1 MTLEGTI
8 KVIKPTQQ
16 VSASFSKREF
26 VIETIENYPQT
37 IQLELH
43 QDKTDLID
51 VYAEGESVIC
61 HINIRGKVWQS
72 PTGEEKYFN
81 TLVCWRIEKVQ
92 KPGVAA
98 NTLNSNDEYK
108 VDNPT
113 TGKSEQ
119 FEPSVNFN
127 EEEHSDLPF

>member
-1 MTLEGTI
+1 MEISGKI

-16 VSASFSKREF
+16 VSSSFSKREF
-26 VIETIENYPQT
+26 VIETEEQYKQT

-61 HINIRGKVWQS
+61 HINIRGKIWTNPQ
-72 PTGEEKYFN
+72 GEDKYFN

-108 VDNPT
+108 ANTNPT
-113 TGKSEQ
+113 EFNASEDLD
-119 FEPSVNFN
+119 ENGDP
-127 EEEHSDLPF
+127 LPF